1 MLKHISIDS
10 KYKKLAD
17 GSILADAKIE
27 IDHFNKEFKS
37 FFPEGEYETIAGYII
52 SNLGRIPNKGEHLF
66 LPIGQFLIRKGSS
79 RKIEQVQIFFE
90 K

>member
-1 MLKHISIDS
+1 MKWIDFNNKHNNLIP
-10 KYKKLAD
+10 K
-17 GSILADAKIE
+17 GS
-27 IDHFNKEFKS
+27 
-37 FFPEGEYETIAGYII
+37 YETIAGYII